1 MVDRA
6 MIEQAAELLSAAVP
20 KGSKVILFG
29 SQARGTARDDSDV
42 DFLIVEPQVSGCL
55 GEAARLDRVLGSF
68 CPLAEIVVLSQEA
81 FEYWKDTPNT
91 LAWWVARE
99 GKVLYEAT

>member
-1 MVDRA
+1 
-6 MIEQAAELLSAAVP
+6 MIEQAVKLLSAAVP
-20 KGSKVILFG
+20 QGSKVILFG

-42 DFLIVEPQVSGCL
+42 DFLVVEPQVSERL
-55 GEAARLDRVLGSF
+55 REAARLDRVLRSL
-68 CPLAEIVVLSQEA
+68 PLPAEIVVLSQEV
-81 FEYWKDTPNT
+81 FDYWKDTPNT

>member
-1 MVDRA
+1 MVDWA
-6 MIEQAAELLSAAVP
+6 MIEQAAKLLSAAVP
-20 KGSKVILFG
+20 QGSKVILFG
-29 SQARGTARDDSDV
+29 SQARGTAHEDSDV
-42 DFLIVEPQVSGCL
+42 DLLVVEPQVSGPL
-55 GEAARLDRVLGSF
+55 LEAARLDRVLRSLRV
-68 CPLAEIVVLSQEA
+68 PIEIVVLSQEV